1 MWKFAYSYN
10 FYASTL
16 IATKAQ
22 SNISQDAIDVGSEEL
37 MNKDDIV
44 QISNVLASLSNN
56 ADLPFCSSAVDTQG
70 TNK

>member
-10 FYASTL
+10 ASTL

-22 SNISQDAIDVGSEEL
+22 SNIGQDAIDVGSEEL

-44 QISNVLASLSNN
+44 QISNVLTSLCNN
-56 ADLPFCSSAVDTQG
+56 TDLPLGSSAVDTQLRY
-70 TNK
+70 